1 MKLFLGVVTSAA
13 GMVVELIKNLNDDT
27 KTTHEVLRVLLPII
41 IPHYS
46 LGKGLFDIGQ
56 NNLDA
61 RPMVYDA
68 ATGTVSPVG
77 SKSWASVD
85 VIGDDIAF
93 LWGMCVAY
101 GALILIIELSEGRI
115 SAFAARAASSFRRRP
130 PPTPTTT
137 SSRTRTSPPSAR
149 ASPHTP
155 PSISTPKDAA
165 RRRPGRS
172 TSATA

>member
-1 MKLFLGVVTSAA
+1 
-13 GMVVELIKNLNDDT
+13 
-27 KTTHEVLRVLLPII
+27 
-41 IPHYS
+41 
-46 LGKGLFDIGQ
+46 
-56 NNLDA
+56 
-61 RPMVYDA
+61 MVYDA
-68 ATGTVSPVG
+68 AAGTVSPVG

-115 SAFAARAASSFRRRP
+115 SAFAARAASSFST
-130 PPTPTTT
+130 TP
-137 SSRTRTSPPSAR
+137 SARTRTSPPSAR

-165 RRRPGRS
+165 R
-172 TSATA
+172 